1 MLSLEKSG
9 CPAPRGANVTSLSLS
24 LCSPLSTCV
33 WGLDTEERT
42 GPSDQ
47 GAIGEQ
53 EMAVASDF
61 CRIRIPRCVVEAGG
75 FQCVALHTVRG
86 VSEYP

>member
-9 CPAPRGANVTSLSLS
+9 CPAPRGANVTSLSLT

-33 WGLDTEERT
+33 WGLEAEERT

-53 EMAVASDF
+53 GMAVASDF
-61 CRIRIPRCVVEAGG
+61 CRIRIPRCAVEAGG
-75 FQCVALHTVRG
+75 FRALLCAQSG
-86 VSEYP
+86 G